1 VHLIFT
7 QTDVPVDEGV
17 DKGWEPGYLWPM
29 DDVKDS
35 LFAEA
40 DIDYKHEAIAAIH
53 DLHNMRPRHPN
64 VHSSHRTNNWYYDTC
79 QECKLDQND
88 ITVEQRMDDTASE
101 MRPHWDGVN
110 FKGKEVRMEGEK
122 TLDLRRGM

>member
-1 VHLIFT
+1 
-7 QTDVPVDEGV
+7 
-17 DKGWEPGYLWPM
+17 M